1 MNRRSFFSILIAP
14 LLARF
19 APKRLPVSGIAI
31 VRGLD
36 DELMKHGMF
45 NPRTDVYDRY
55 NRDVG
60 VVWGHAYLDGKVYR
74 IGDTIR
80 VKTPVRYIGLS
91 KSGQ

>member
-19 APKRLPVSGIAI
+19 APKKLPVSGIAI

-45 NPRTDVYDRY
+45 NPRTDVYVIKKY
-55 NRDVG
+55 G
-60 VVWGHAYLDGKVYR
+60 PLMADG
-74 IGDTIR
+74 R
-80 VKTPVRYIGLS
+80 VSVTEYWKTDNPVLYFMPRQQPYPWV
-91 KSGQ
+91 